1 MQRKRALKK
10 RLQIK
15 IYSPLV
21 MNTKLQFFFN
31 TYMKMKNLYILIT
44 FFLTLQ
50 GFAITNSTKESQIS
64 LNLKDATITEFFKVI
79 EQKTAF
85 TFVFDEKISGTSQR
99 ITIFA
104 EKESLDNILL
114 KISERTGLSF
124 KKINNTIIVTKNAR
138 VQMTVRGKVLDESD
152 FPMPGVTVLEKGTHT
167 STLTDMEGNFNFA
180 VSNSS
185 AVLTVS
191 YLGYLSQDVA
201 ASNSFLTITMKVSTS
216 ELNEVVVTALGI
228 KREEKRLG
236 FSQQTIK
243 SESLSQARS
252 NNWSSALK
260 GKVAGLSITSAGS
273 GPINS
278 QQITLRGNRSLSPK
292 GNYALIVVD
301 GVPVNA
307 EMTTSGSSSA
317 YMGEDSPIDYG
328 NGISDLNL
336 DDIESVTVL
345 KGAGA
350 TALYGSRAANGA
362 LILTTKS
369 GKKNKGLG
377 ISYSTSATF
386 DKIQRWPDYQ
396 YKYGQGTGNSPDA
409 QGNQYYSYGNSAD
422 GTSTSGTSSAWGP
435 AFTGQNFYQYDPA
448 VQGQSANRV
457 PWTSYRDN
465 RKDFWNTGIT
475 LNNNISIQGG
485 DEKGSMR
492 LSLGRQ
498 KNEWIMPNTG
508 FDRVTAAI
516 NANYQVSDKIKLGT
530 TVNYNTRN
538 SDNLPSTGY
547 NNGSIAYFMIFQQPN
562 IDLDWYRP
570 IWEKGK
576 EQIQQLHPF
585 SSFIDNPYLIAYEA
599 TNTLNSDQI
608 VGNIFANIKLSSNL
622 DLMLRSALN
631 TYNQTREQKRPYSIN
646 RYAKGFYERQDV
658 YKQEINT
665 DFLLSYKK
673 NFGSKFALAASAGGN
688 AMSYKY
694 RRTEAEVTGLVVPGV
709 YKLSN
714 GSSAPILTLGDA
726 YKKMNSLYGLV
737 SLSYGEMLFV
747 DVTGRND
754 WTSTLPVENNSFFY
768 PSVNT
773 SLIISEM
780 AALPKAIDFLKYR
793 FSYAQVG
800 NDTEPYKTQKYYGQS
815 AFPSSAQTLTVLY
828 NDHFKPEITT
838 SFETGFEI
846 RMLHNRLTLDATVYE
861 SSTKNQIIDIPM
873 DFSTGYSG
881 AVLNGGEVRNR
892 GIELTVGGKFI
903 DHKNFKWNANLNWSR
918 NWNKVMELAE
928 GIDGQQIIGTGGTAS
943 IIAKVGGTTS
953 AIYGFGFVRSPD
965 GQIVY
970 DNAGLPA
977 YPEQIQYIGD
987 ASPDWKAGLTNTFMI
1002 GNFTMNVT
1010 IDGQYGGMLYSM
1022 THHKLA
1028 EQGKL
1033 NSTEMGRADG
1043 FIIGD
1048 GVIQNAD
1055 GSYAPNTK
1063 KVATADWYV
1072 RYYRRANIESNSFDA
1087 SYAKLREISL
1097 QYAMPKRWIKN
1108 TGLQSVQFSIFARD
1122 LAVISD
1128 FPIYD
1133 PETAALNGDTIL
1145 PGVETGQMP
1154 SPTTYGFNLSLTL

>member
-1 MQRKRALKK
+1 
-10 RLQIK
+10 
-15 IYSPLV
+15 

-31 TYMKMKNLYILIT
+31 KYMKMKNLYLMIIL
-44 FFLTLQ
+44 FFSFH
-50 GFAITNSTKESQIS
+50 GFATGQSGKDVQIS
-64 LNLKDATITEFFKVI
+64 LNLKDATITDFFKVI
-79 EQKTAF
+79 EQKTTF

-99 ITIFA
+99 ISIYA
-104 EKESLDNILL
+104 DKESLDVILS
-114 KISERTGLSF
+114 KIADKTGLSF
-124 KKINNTIIVTKNAR
+124 RKLNNTITVTKNLR
-138 VQMTVRGKVLDESD
+138 VQTTVRGKILDESNM
-152 FPMPGVTVLEKGTHT
+152 PMPGVTVQEKGTQT
-167 STLTDMEGNFNFA
+167 STMTDMEGNFSFA
-180 VSNSS
+180 VSSSS
-185 AVLTVS
+185 AVLTISYMGYVS
-191 YLGYLSQDVA
+191 QEIAVQGSP
-201 ASNSFLTITMKVSTS
+201 ITVIMKLSTS

-307 EMTTSGSSSA
+307 EMTTSGSTSA

-377 ISYSTSATF
+377 ITFSTSTAF

-409 QGNQYYSYGNSAD
+409 NGNQYYSYGNSAD

-448 VQGQSANRV
+448 LQGQSASRV

-465 RKDFWNTGIT
+465 RKDFWRTGIT
-475 LNNNISIQGG
+475 INNNVSIQGG
-485 DEKGSMR
+485 DDKGSMR
-492 LSLGRQ
+492 LSIGNQ

-530 TVNYNTRN
+530 AVNYNTRN
-538 SDNLPSTGY
+538 SDNLPSSGY

-622 DLMLRSALN
+622 DLMVRSALN

-658 YKQEINT
+658 YKQEINS

-673 NFGSKFALAASAGGN
+673 DFGSKFSLAASAGGN

-737 SLSYGEMLFV
+737 SMSYGEMLFV

-754 WTSTLPVENNSFFY
+754 WTSTLPVKNNSFFY

-773 SLIISEM
+773 SLIVSEM
-780 AALPKAIDFLKYR
+780 AALPKTIDYLKYR
-793 FSYAQVG
+793 LSFAQVG

-846 RMLHNRLTLDATVYE
+846 RMLHNRLTADATFYE

-881 AVLNGGEVRNR
+881 AVLNGGKVRNR
-892 GIELTVGGKFI
+892 GLELSLGGKFI
-903 DHKNFKWNANLNWSR
+903 DNKNFKWNANLNWSR
-918 NWNKVMELAE
+918 NWNKVMELPE

-970 DNAGLPA
+970 DSAGLPA
-977 YPEQIQYIGD
+977 YPDLIQHIGD
-987 ASPDWKAGLTNTFMI
+987 ASPDWKAGLTNTFSI

-1010 IDGQYGGMLYSM
+1010 IDGQYGGMIYSM

-1033 NSTEMGRADG
+1033 NSNEMGRADG
-1043 FIIGD
+1043 YIIGD
-1048 GVIQNAD
+1048 GVVLNAD
-1055 GSYAPNTK
+1055 GTYSPNTK
-1063 KVATADWYV
+1063 KVATADYYV

-1087 SYAKLREISL
+1087 SYAKLREVSL
-1097 QYAMPKRWIKN
+1097 QYNMPKRWLKN
-1108 TGLQSVQFSIFARD
+1108 TGLQSVQFSIFGRD

-1133 PETAALNGDTIL
+1133 PETAVLNGDTIL

-1154 SPTTYGFNLSLTL
+1154 SPATYGFNLSLTL

>member
-1 MQRKRALKK
+1 
-10 RLQIK
+10 
-15 IYSPLV
+15 

-31 TYMKMKNLYILIT
+31 KYIKMKNLCLLILLI
-44 FFLTLQ
+44 FSFN
-50 GFAITNSTKESQIS
+50 GFAKGQSAKDVQIS
-64 LNLKDATITEFFKVI
+64 LNLKDATITEFFKAV
-79 EQKTAF
+79 EQKTNF
-85 TFVFDEKISGTSQR
+85 TFVFDEKITGTSQR
-99 ITIFA
+99 ISIYA
-104 EKESLDNILL
+104 EKESIDGVLT
-114 KISERTGLSF
+114 KIAAKTGLSF
-124 KKINNTIIVTKNAR
+124 RKLNNTITVTHNLRA
-138 VQMTVRGKVLDESD
+138 QMNVRGKVLDESGM
-152 FPMPGVTVLEKGTHT
+152 PMPGVTILEKGTKT
-167 STLTDMEGNFNFA
+167 STMTDMEGNFSFA
-180 VSNSS
+180 VSSS
-185 AVLTVS
+185 AVLVVT
-191 YLGYLSQDVA
+191 YMGYNTQEVA
-201 ASNSFLTITMKVSTS
+201 ASSSPLTIMMKPSTS

-243 SESLSQARS
+243 SENLSQGRP
-252 NNWSSALK
+252 NNWSSGLK
-260 GKVAGLSITSAGS
+260 GKVAGLSITSTGS
-273 GPINS
+273 GPLNS

-307 EMTTSGSSSA
+307 EMTTSGSTSA

-336 DDIESVTVL
+336 DDIDAVTVL

-362 LILTTKS
+362 LIITTKS

-377 ISYSTSATF
+377 ISFNTGATF
-386 DKIQRWPDYQ
+386 DVIQRWPDFQ
-396 YKYGQGTGNSPDA
+396 YSYGQGTGNSPDA
-409 QGNQYYSYGNSAD
+409 NGNQYYSYGNSAD

-448 VQGQSANRV
+448 VEGQSAQRT
-457 PWTSYRDN
+457 PWQSYRDN
-465 RKDFWNTGIT
+465 RKDFCRTGVT

-485 DEKGSMR
+485 DNKGSMR
-492 LSLGRQ
+492 LSLGNQ

-508 FDRVTAAI
+508 FDRVTAAV

-530 TVNYNTRN
+530 AINYNTRN

-562 IDLDWYRP
+562 IDLNWYRP

-599 TNTLNSDQI
+599 LNTLDSDQI
-608 VGNIFANIKLSSNL
+608 VGNIFANITLSPNL
-622 DLMLRSALN
+622 DLMLRSSMN

-658 YKQEINT
+658 FKQEINS

-673 NFGSKFALAASAGGN
+673 DFGDKFSLSASAGGN

-726 YKKMNSLYGLV
+726 YKKMNSLYGLI
-737 SLSYGEMLFV
+737 SMSYRDMLFV

-768 PSVNT
+768 PSINT
-773 SLIISEM
+773 SAVFSEM
-780 AALPKAIDFLKYR
+780 FSLPKSIDFLKYR
-793 FSYAQVG
+793 LSFAQVG

-846 RMLHNRLTLDATVYE
+846 RMLKNRLTADATVYE
-861 SSTKNQIIDIPM
+861 SVTKNQIIDIPM

-881 AVLNGGEVRNR
+881 AVLNGGKVRNR
-892 GIELTVGGKFI
+892 GIELTLGGKII
-903 DHKNFKWNANLNWSR
+903 DGEKFKWNSTVNWSR
-918 NWNKVMELAE
+918 NWNKVMELPE

-977 YPEQIQYIGD
+977 YPEEIQYIGD
-987 ASPDWKAGLTNTFMI
+987 ASPKWKAGFTNGFTI

-1010 IDGQYGGMLYSM
+1010 IDGQYGGIIYSQ
-1022 THHKLA
+1022 THHKLS

-1033 NSTEMGRADG
+1033 NSNNIGRAEG
-1043 FIIGD
+1043 YIIGD
-1048 GVIQNAD
+1048 GVVQNAD
-1055 GSYAPNTK
+1055 GTYSPNTK
-1063 KVATADWYV
+1063 KVVTADWYV

-1087 SYAKLREISL
+1087 SFGKLREISL
-1097 QYAMPKRWIKN
+1097 QYNMPKKWLKN
-1108 TGLQSVQFSIFARD
+1108 SGLQSVQFSIFGRD
-1122 LAVISD
+1122 LATVSD

-1145 PGVETGQMP
+1145 PGIEMGQMP
-1154 SPTTYGFNLSLTL
+1154 SPATYGFNLSLTL

>member
-1 MQRKRALKK
+1 
-10 RLQIK
+10 
-15 IYSPLV
+15 
-21 MNTKLQFFFN
+21 
-31 TYMKMKNLYILIT
+31 MKNLYLMILLI
-44 FFLTLQ
+44 FSFK
-50 GFAITNSTKESQIS
+50 GFALGQGKDVQIS
-64 LNLKDATITEFFKVI
+64 LNLKDAAITEFFNAV
-79 EQKTAF
+79 EQKTSF
-85 TFVFDEKISGTSQR
+85 TFVFDEKITGTSQR
-99 ITIFA
+99 ISIYA
-104 EKESLDNILL
+104 EKESLDGVLA
-114 KISERTGLSF
+114 KVSAKTGLFF
-124 KKINNTIIVTKNAR
+124 KKLNNTITVTKNFRA
-138 VQMTVRGKVLDESD
+138 QMNVRGKVLDESGM
-152 FPMPGVTVLEKGTHT
+152 PMPGVTILEKGTKT
-167 STLTDMEGNFNFA
+167 NTMTDMEGNFSFA
-180 VSNSS
+180 VNSS
-185 AVLTVS
+185 AVLVIS
-191 YLGYLSQDVA
+191 YMGYVTQEVA
-201 ASNSFLTITMKVSTS
+201 ANANPLTIIMKPSTS

-243 SESLSQARS
+243 SDNLSQGRP
-252 NNWSSALK
+252 NNWSSGLK
-260 GKVAGLSITSAGS
+260 GKVAGLSITSTGS
-273 GPINS
+273 GPLNS

-336 DDIESVTVL
+336 DDIDEVTVL

-362 LILTTKS
+362 LIITTKS

-377 ISYSTSATF
+377 ISLNTGATF
-386 DKIQRWPDYQ
+386 DVIQRWPDYQ
-396 YKYGQGTGNSPDA
+396 YSYGQGTGNSPDA
-409 QGNQYYSYGNSAD
+409 SGNQYYSYGNSAD

-448 VQGQSANRV
+448 VQGQSAQRL
-457 PWTSYRDN
+457 PWQSYRDN
-465 RKDFWNTGIT
+465 RKDFWRTGVT

-485 DEKGSMR
+485 DNKGSMR
-492 LSLGRQ
+492 LSVGNQ

-508 FDRVTAAI
+508 FDRVTAAV
-516 NANYQVSDKIKLGT
+516 NANYQVSDRIKLGT
-530 TVNYNTRN
+530 AINYNTRN

-570 IWEKGK
+570 IWVKGK
-576 EQIQQLHPF
+576 EQIEQLHPF

-599 TNTLNSDQI
+599 TNTLDSDQI
-608 VGNIFANIKLSSNL
+608 VGNIFANITLSSNL
-622 DLMLRSALN
+622 ELMLRSSMN

-658 YKQEINT
+658 FKQEINS

-673 NFGSKFALAASAGGN
+673 DFGNKFSLAASAGGN

-726 YKKMNSLYGLV
+726 YKKMSSLYGLV
-737 SLSYGEMLFV
+737 SMSYADMLFV
-747 DVTGRND
+747 DITGRND

-768 PSVNT
+768 PSINT
-773 SLIISEM
+773 SAVISEM
-780 AALPKAIDFLKYR
+780 VSLPRSIDFLKYR
-793 FSYAQVG
+793 LSFAQVG

-846 RMLHNRLTLDATVYE
+846 RMFKNRLTADATVYE
-861 SSTKNQIIDIPM
+861 SVTKNQIIDIPM

-881 AVLNGGEVRNR
+881 AVLNGGKVRNR
-892 GIELTVGGKFI
+892 GIELTLGGKII
-903 DHKNFKWNANLNWSR
+903 DGEKFKWNSTVNWSR
-918 NWNKVMELAE
+918 NWNKVMELPE

-977 YPEQIQYIGD
+977 YPEEIQYIGD
-987 ASPDWKAGLTNTFMI
+987 ASPKWKAGWVNSFSI

-1010 IDGQYGGMLYSM
+1010 LDGQYGGIIYSQ
-1022 THHKLA
+1022 THHKLS

-1033 NSTEMGRADG
+1033 NSNSMGRETG
-1043 FIIGD
+1043 FIIGE
-1048 GVIQNAD
+1048 GVVQNAD
-1055 GSYAPNTK
+1055 GSYSPNTK
-1063 KVATADWYV
+1063 EVKTADWYT

-1087 SYAKLREISL
+1087 SFGKLREISL
-1097 QYAMPKRWIKN
+1097 QYNMPKRWLKN
-1108 TGLQSVQFSIFARD
+1108 TGLQSVQFSLFGRD
-1122 LAVISD
+1122 LATVSD

-1145 PGVETGQMP
+1145 PGIEMGQMP
-1154 SPTTYGFNLSLTL
+1154 SPATYGFNLSLTL

>member
-1 MQRKRALKK
+1 
-10 RLQIK
+10 
-15 IYSPLV
+15 
-21 MNTKLQFFFN
+21 
-31 TYMKMKNLYILIT
+31 MKNLYLMILLI
-44 FFLTLQ
+44 FSFN
-50 GFAITNSTKESQIS
+50 GFALGQSAKDVQIS
-64 LNLKDATITEFFKVI
+64 LNLKDATITEFFKAV
-79 EQKTAF
+79 EQKTTF
-85 TFVFDEKISGTSQR
+85 TFVFDEKISGTAQR
-99 ITIFA
+99 ISIYA
-104 EKESLDNILL
+104 EKESLDGVLN
-114 KISERTGLSF
+114 KIAAKTGLSF
-124 KKINNTIIVTKNAR
+124 RKLNNTIAVTHNAR
-138 VQMTVRGKVLDESD
+138 AQMNVRGKVLDESGM
-152 FPMPGVTVLEKGTHT
+152 PMPGVTILEKGTKT
-167 STLTDMEGNFNFA
+167 STMTDMEGNFSFA
-180 VSNSS
+180 VSSS
-185 AVLTVS
+185 AVLVIS
-191 YLGYLSQDVA
+191 YMGYNSQEVA
-201 ASNSFLTITMKVSTS
+201 ASASPIIVTMKLSTS

-243 SESLSQARS
+243 SENLSQGRP
-252 NNWSSALK
+252 NNWSSGLK
-260 GKVAGLSITSAGS
+260 GKVAGLSITSTGS
-273 GPINS
+273 GPLNS

-307 EMTTSGSSSA
+307 EMTTSGSTSA

-336 DDIESVTVL
+336 DDIDAVTVL

-362 LILTTKS
+362 LIITTKS

-377 ISYSTSATF
+377 ISFNTGATF
-386 DKIQRWPDYQ
+386 DVIQRWPDYQ
-396 YKYGQGTGNSPDA
+396 YSYGQGTGNSPDA
-409 QGNQYYSYGNSAD
+409 SGNQYYSYGNSVD

-435 AFTGQNFYQYDPA
+435 AFTGQDFYQYDPA
-448 VQGQSANRV
+448 VQDQSAQRL
-457 PWTSYRDN
+457 PWQSYRDN
-465 RKDFWNTGIT
+465 RKDFWRTGVT

-485 DEKGSMR
+485 DNKGSMR
-492 LSLGRQ
+492 LSLGNQ

-508 FDRVTAAI
+508 FDRVTAAV

-599 TNTLNSDQI
+599 TNTLDSDQI
-608 VGNIFANIKLSSNL
+608 VGNIFANITLSPNL
-622 DLMLRSALN
+622 ELMLRSSMN

-658 YKQEINT
+658 FKQEVNS

-673 NFGSKFALAASAGGN
+673 DFGDKFSLSASAGGN
-688 AMSYKY
+688 SMSYKY

-726 YKKMNSLYGLV
+726 NKKMNSLYGLV
-737 SLSYGEMLFV
+737 SMSYRDMLFV

-768 PSVNT
+768 PSINT
-773 SLIISEM
+773 SAVISEM
-780 AALPKAIDFLKYR
+780 FTLPKTIDFLKYR
-793 FSYAQVG
+793 LSFAQVG

-846 RMLHNRLTLDATVYE
+846 RMLKNRLTADATVYE
-861 SSTKNQIIDIPM
+861 SITKNQIIDIPM

-881 AVLNGGEVRNR
+881 AVLNGGKVRNR
-892 GIELTVGGKFI
+892 GIELTLGGKII
-903 DHKNFKWNANLNWSR
+903 DGENFKWNSTINWSR
-918 NWNKVMELAE
+918 NWNKVMELPE

-970 DNAGLPA
+970 DDAGLPA
-977 YPEQIQYIGD
+977 YPEEIQYIGD
-987 ASPDWKAGLTNTFMI
+987 ASPKWKAGLTNSFSI

-1010 IDGQYGGMLYSM
+1010 VDGQYGGIIYSQ
-1022 THHKLA
+1022 THHKLS

-1033 NSTEMGRADG
+1033 NSNNLGRTDG

-1048 GVIQNAD
+1048 GVVQNAD
-1055 GSYAPNTK
+1055 GSYSQNTK
-1063 KVATADWYV
+1063 QVKTADWYG

-1087 SYAKLREISL
+1087 SFGKLREISL
-1097 QYAMPKRWIKN
+1097 QYNLPKRWLKN
-1108 TGLQSVQFSIFARD
+1108 TGLQSLQFSVFGRD
-1122 LAVISD
+1122 LATVSD

-1145 PGVETGQMP
+1145 PGIEMGQMP
-1154 SPTTYGFNLSLTL
+1154 SPVTYGFNLSLTL

>member
-1 MQRKRALKK
+1 M
-10 RLQIK
+10 
-15 IYSPLV
+15 
-21 MNTKLQFFFN
+21 
-31 TYMKMKNLYILIT
+31 ILLI
-44 FFLTLQ
+44 FSFK
-50 GFAITNSTKESQIS
+50 GFALGQGKDVQIS
-64 LNLKDATITEFFKVI
+64 LNLKDAAITEFFNAV
-79 EQKTAF
+79 EQKTSF
-85 TFVFDEKISGTSQR
+85 TFVFDEKITGTSQR
-99 ITIFA
+99 ISIYA
-104 EKESLDNILL
+104 EKESLDGVLA
-114 KISERTGLSF
+114 KVASKTGLSF
-124 KKINNTIIVTKNAR
+124 KKLNNTITVTKNLRA
-138 VQMTVRGKVLDESD
+138 QMNVRGKVLDESGM
-152 FPMPGVTVLEKGTHT
+152 PMPGVTILEKGTKT
-167 STLTDMEGNFNFA
+167 NTMTDMEGNFSFA
-180 VSNSS
+180 VNAS
-185 AVLTVS
+185 AVLVIS
-191 YLGYLSQDVA
+191 YMGYVTQEVA
-201 ASNSFLTITMKVSTS
+201 ANANPFTIIMKPSTS

-228 KREEKRLG
+228 KREEKKLG

-243 SESLSQARS
+243 SDNLSQGRP
-252 NNWSSALK
+252 NNWSSGLK
-260 GKVAGLSITSAGS
+260 GKVAGLSITSTGS
-273 GPINS
+273 GPLNS

-336 DDIESVTVL
+336 DDIDEVTVL

-362 LILTTKS
+362 LIITTKS

-377 ISYSTSATF
+377 ISFNTGATF
-386 DKIQRWPDYQ
+386 DVIQRWPDYQ
-396 YKYGQGTGNSPDA
+396 YSYGQGTGNSPDA
-409 QGNQYYSYGNSAD
+409 SGNQYYSYGNSAD

-448 VQGQSANRV
+448 LQGQSAQRL
-457 PWTSYRDN
+457 PWQSYRDN
-465 RKDFWNTGIT
+465 RKDFWRTGVT

-485 DEKGSMR
+485 DNKGSMR
-492 LSLGRQ
+492 LSVGNQ

-508 FDRVTAAI
+508 FDRVTAAV
-516 NANYQVSDKIKLGT
+516 NANYQVSDRIKLGT
-530 TVNYNTRN
+530 AINYNTRN

-570 IWEKGK
+570 IWVKGK
-576 EQIQQLHPF
+576 EQIEQLHPF

-608 VGNIFANIKLSSNL
+608 VGNIFANITLSSNL
-622 DLMLRSALN
+622 ELMLRSSMN

-658 YKQEINT
+658 FKQEINS

-673 NFGSKFALAASAGGN
+673 DFGSKFSLAASAGGN

-726 YKKMNSLYGLV
+726 YKKMSSLYGLV
-737 SLSYGEMLFV
+737 SMSYADMLFV
-747 DVTGRND
+747 DITGRND

-768 PSVNT
+768 PSINT
-773 SLIISEM
+773 SAVISEM
-780 AALPKAIDFLKYR
+780 VTLPKSIDFLKYR
-793 FSYAQVG
+793 LSFAQVG

-846 RMLHNRLTLDATVYE
+846 RMFKNRLTADATVYE
-861 SSTKNQIIDIPM
+861 SVTKNQIIDIPM

-881 AVLNGGEVRNR
+881 AVLNGGKVRNR
-892 GIELTVGGKFI
+892 GVEITLGGKII
-903 DHKNFKWNANLNWSR
+903 DGEKFKWNSTVNWSR
-918 NWNKVMELAE
+918 NWNKVMELPE

-977 YPEQIQYIGD
+977 YPEEIQYIGD
-987 ASPDWKAGLTNTFMI
+987 ASPKWKAGWVNSFSI

-1010 IDGQYGGMLYSM
+1010 IDGQYGGIIYSQ
-1022 THHKLA
+1022 THHKLS

-1033 NSTEMGRADG
+1033 NSNSMGRETG
-1043 FIIGD
+1043 FIIGE
-1048 GVIQNAD
+1048 GVVQNAD
-1055 GSYAPNTK
+1055 GSYSPNTIQVK
-1063 KVATADWYV
+1063 TADWYT

-1087 SYAKLREISL
+1087 SFGKLREISL
-1097 QYAMPKRWIKN
+1097 QYNMPKRWLKN
-1108 TGLQSVQFSIFARD
+1108 TGLQSVQFSLFGRD
-1122 LAVISD
+1122 LATVSD

-1145 PGVETGQMP
+1145 PGIEMGQMP
-1154 SPTTYGFNLSLTL
+1154 SPATYGFNLSLTL